1 MILTAEN
8 VGELVREI
16 APLVVGLTCREIVA
30 RPPRDVLLS
39 FVTAANL
46 DGPPVW
52 RVLVAADGDAPRL
65 HVQRGRFERHDGPL
79 GPFFR
84 RLANELKDCTLR
96 ALTQVAGDR
105 IVCFEFK
112 GDEPRTL
119 IAELVGRHSNLVLL
133 GAGERVLDMLVP
145 PPSDKVDARLIV
157 GKPYAP
163 PPGRAVK
170 SASPAAALS
179 AKFTLPKAPLP
190 LRKHET
196 ENAAPLSW
204 LVENALGAQADEA
217 RVARER
223 RELVERLERRHK
235 NARSLV
241 FGMEARL
248 TASLEAERV
257 QQDGELLK
265 SSLGQVKRGAKFIE
279 VADFFDAENKLR
291 PVVLD
296 PKLSPHENLERIF
309 AKAKKLER
317 SGALVAEEI
326 VFAREK
332 LARVEEHLAAARADD
347 ADIAALTASALKAGI
362 LDDQQRAAPKKRA
375 APAPRVPYKTFQAV
389 NGSEIR
395 VGRTARDNDDL
406 TFRHANGNDMW
417 LHTADTPGSHV
428 ILRLA
433 RAGEPDPEEVL
444 DAAHLAA
451 HFSPLA
457 GSRTARVHMARRKE
471 VHKPRGAKAGLVTL
485 SGGKILDVRMQPERL
500 KRLLGTHRAPTQE
513 G

>member
-8 VGELVREI
+8 IGELVREI
-16 APLVVGLTCREIVA
+16 APLIVGLTCREVTA

-39 FVTAANL
+39 FAKADDKT
-46 DGPPVW
+46 GPPAW
-52 RVLVAADGDAPRL
+52 RVLVAADGDAPRV

-84 RLANELKDCTLR
+84 RLANELQGLTLR
-96 ALTQVAGDR
+96 ACTQVAGDR
-105 IVCFEFK
+105 IVCFEFR

-133 GAGERVLDMLVP
+133 GPGERVLDMLVP
-145 PPSDKVDARLIV
+145 PPEDKPDPRLVV
-157 GKPYAP
+157 GKSYAP

-170 SASPAAALS
+170 SASPAALLAT
-179 AKFTLPKAPLP
+179 KFAAHDAEIA
-190 LRKHET
+190 LRKHEAD
-196 ENAAPLSW
+196 NAAPLSW

-217 RVARER
+217 RAARER

-248 TASLEAERV
+248 KAAAEAERV

-265 SSLGQVKRGAKFIE
+265 AHLHEVKRGAKAIE
-279 VADFFDAENKLR
+279 VTDFFDPEGGSRSVK
-291 PVVLD
+291 LD
-296 PKLSPHENLERIF
+296 PKLSPQENLERIF
-309 AKAKKLER
+309 THAKKLER
-317 SGALVAEEI
+317 SGAIVAEEI
-326 VFAREK
+326 EIAREK
-332 LARVEEHLAAARADD
+332 LARLEAHLDAARLDD
-347 ADIAALTASALKAGI
+347 ADIAALFESALQKGL
-362 LDDQQRAAPKKRA
+362 LDEKPRTGPKKRA
-375 APAPRVPYKTFQAV
+375 VQAPRVPYKTFHAV
-389 NGSEIR
+389 HGSEIR

-406 TFRHANGNDMW
+406 TFRHANGNDIW

-433 RAGEPDPEEVL
+433 RAGEPDSEEVL

-451 HFSPLA
+451 HFSPIA
-457 GSRTARVHMARRKE
+457 GARTARVHMARRKE
-471 VHKPRGAKAGLVTL
+471 VHKPRGAKPGLVTL

-500 KRLLGTHRAPTQE
+500 KRLLGTHRAPPQE